1 MKDQQNNLA
10 KKSALLNALL
20 FPGWGEFYLK
30 KYARGIII
38 MTAVMAG
45 MIAIL
50 FSVIQASL
58 KILKIAP
65 FKKGTVTL
73 IAVLQLAAD
82 AIRSLDLSYLF
93 LIIFSL
99 IVLWIASIADAYYLG
114 KKEMAR
120 IAAAAAVP
128 PEASN

>member
-10 KKSALLNALL
+10 KKAALLNALL

-50 FSVIQASL
+50 FSVIQATL

-73 IAVLQLAAD
+73 TAVVQLSID
-82 AIRSLDLSYLF
+82 AILSLNMSYLF
-93 LIIFSL
+93 LVIFSL
-99 IVLWIASIADAYYLG
+99 IILWIASIADAYYLG

-120 IAAAAAVP
+120 ISAATDVP
-128 PEASN
+128 PAASN